1 MNTMSSYDPIDEAL
15 NTTSAIEVSNTPENG
30 CITRKDSTKDITGDI
45 DKDYE
50 YTRANLYSLIEK
62 GQESLNGIMEL
73 AGESASPRA
82 YEVAGQLIKSVADT
96 TDKLVDLQK
105 KVKELD
111 EDSPKSPN
119 SVTNNA
125 LFVGSTSELSKM
137 LKKGF
142 LNNNESKEA
151 K

>member
-15 NTTSAIEVSNTPENG
+15 NTTSSIEVSTTPENG
-30 CITRKDSTKDITGDI
+30 GIKRQDALKNVTNDV
-45 DKDYE
+45 DKDYD

-62 GQESLNGIMEL
+62 GQESLNGILEL

-82 YEVAGQLIKSVADT
+82 YEVAGQIIKSVADT
-96 TDKLVDLQK
+96 TDKLMELQK
-105 KVKELD
+105 KVKDID
-111 EDSPKSPN
+111 EDKDKGPSN
-119 SVTNNA
+119 VTNNA

-137 LKKGF
+137 LKQG
-142 LNNNESKEA
+142 LLDNEKPN

>member
-1 MNTMSSYDPIDEAL
+1 MKNDYASIDKAL
-15 NTTSAIEVSNTPENG
+15 NIENDIVETDKKSSEIEIVSEKPVE
-30 CITRKDSTKDITGDI
+30 IQ
-45 DKDYE
+45 KDYE

-82 YEVAGQLIKSVADT
+82 YEVAGQIIKSVADT
-96 TDKLVDLQK
+96 TDKLMELQK
-105 KVKELD
+105 KVKEID
-111 EDSPKSPN
+111 EESAKKPST
-119 SVTNNA
+119 VTNNA

-137 LKKGF
+137 LKDGF
-142 LNNNESKEA
+142 LDK

>member
-1 MNTMSSYDPIDEAL
+1 MSSYDPIDEAL
-15 NTTSAIEVSNTPENG
+15 NTTSAIEVSTTPENG
-30 CITRKDSTKDITGDI
+30 GIKRKDALKNVTNDVDQ
-45 DKDYE
+45 DYD

-82 YEVAGQLIKSVADT
+82 YEVAGQIIKSVADT
-96 TDKLVDLQK
+96 TDKLMELQK
-105 KVKELD
+105 KVKEID
-111 EDSPKSPN
+111 EESAKKPST
-119 SVTNNA
+119 VTNNA

-137 LKKGF
+137 LKDGF
-142 LNNNESKEA
+142 LDK

>member
-1 MNTMSSYDPIDEAL
+1 MDNQNSENKIVNVDA
-15 NTTSAIEVSNTPENG
+15 TPVDKGQLQKVE
-30 CITRKDSTKDITGDI
+30 DVE
-45 DKDYE
+45 KDYS
-50 YTRANLYSLIEK
+50 YTRGNLYSLIEK
-62 GQESLNGIMEL
+62 GQEAINGIMEV
-73 AGESASPRA
+73 AGETASPRA

-111 EDSPKSPN
+111 EDSPKSPS

-125 LFVGSTSELSKM
+125 LFVGSTSDLSKM

-142 LNNNESKEA
+142 LNNNESKED

>member
-1 MNTMSSYDPIDEAL
+1 MKNDYASIDKAL
-15 NTTSAIEVSNTPENG
+15 NIENDIVETDKRSSEIEVIPEKPNE
-30 CITRKDSTKDITGDI
+30 IQ
-45 DKDYE
+45 KDYE

-82 YEVAGQLIKSVADT
+82 YEGAGQIIKSVADT
-96 TDKLVDLQK
+96 TDKLMELQK
-105 KVKELD
+105 KVKEID
-111 EDSPKSPN
+111 EESAKKPST
-119 SVTNNA
+119 VTNNA

-137 LKKGF
+137 LKDGF
-142 LNNNESKEA
+142 LDK